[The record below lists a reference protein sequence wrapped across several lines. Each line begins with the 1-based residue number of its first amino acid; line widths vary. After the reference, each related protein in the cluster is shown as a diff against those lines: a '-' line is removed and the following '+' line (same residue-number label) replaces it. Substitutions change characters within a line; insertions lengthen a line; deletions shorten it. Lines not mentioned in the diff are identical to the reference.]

1 MVGEKQGG
9 SNIFDLLYG
18 PSLES
23 NINITF
29 LVSCTFPWPNQWPFS
44 VLKSEY
50 LKLLPYCE

>member
-50 LKLLPYCE
+50 LKLLLYCE